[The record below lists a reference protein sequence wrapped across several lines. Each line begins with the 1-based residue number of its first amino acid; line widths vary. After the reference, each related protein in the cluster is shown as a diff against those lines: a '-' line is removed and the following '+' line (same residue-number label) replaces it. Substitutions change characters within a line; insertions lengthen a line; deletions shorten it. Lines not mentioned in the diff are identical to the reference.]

1 MKRSRKVNTN
11 DDASKVDIR
20 IKKDNKTYAYVY
32 KLGDDK
38 IKVDVYIQEEIKLL
52 AKVPFQ
58 NVRQR
63 WNR

>member
-20 IKKDNKTYAYVY
+20 IKKDNKTYMYVY

-38 IKVDVYIQEEIKLL
+38 KKGRCIYKK
-52 AKVPFQ
+52 KSSF
-58 NVRQR
+58 
-63 WNR
+63 